1 MLFKLGVTAIVGT
14 LMPINAPTSPLPDHV
29 YVEVIV
35 KACPPAEIIGSE
47 NKPDAVMGYYADPIN
62 KGTSYN
68 DESPPTR
75 SEREAYFATSHCIDV
90 SIPPEVTTS
99 GTDDYEMTLAQ
110 CMGHRGYLTA
120 MQYLEQN
127 PAYAKSF
134 PAVGMWTCAEH
145 AFPATGVVGM

>member
-1 MLFKLGVTAIVGT
+1 MLLKFGVTAIAGM
-14 LMPINAPTSPLPDHV
+14 LMPINAPISSLPDHV

-35 KACPPAEIIGSE
+35 KACPPAEIVGSE

-62 KGTSYN
+62 QGASYD

-90 SIPPEVTTS
+90 PIPSEVTTS
-99 GTDDYEMTLAQ
+99 GNNGSEMTLAQ

-134 PAVGMWTCAEH
+134 PAVGMWTCIEH
-145 AFPATGVVGM
+145 AFPATGVAGM

>member
-1 MLFKLGVTAIVGT
+1 MLLKLGVTVIAGM

-35 KACPPAEIIGSE
+35 KACPPAEIIGTE

-62 KGTSYN
+62 QGTSYDN
-68 DESPPTR
+68 EPPPTR

-90 SIPPEVTTS
+90 PIPSEATTS
-99 GTDDYEMTLAQ
+99 GDDGSEMTMAQ

-120 MQYLEQN
+120 LQYLQQD
-127 PAYAKSF
+127 PAYAKSL
-134 PAVGMWTCAEH
+134 PAVGMWTCVEQ
-145 AFPATGVVGM
+145 AFPVTGAAGM